1 MGSLQTF
8 RIYKYFLVKPI
19 IASTYLLPEQLTVD
33 LHRNVTS
40 DGDETYGATGP
51 PVVKGPPVAWFR
63 PDLHR
68 PAKTRSKLAQVKIRI
83 EAPSTRL
90 GFGVEIPMSLCP
102 ASPTDRKQRP
112 VCILETKNSF

>member
-8 RIYKYFLVKPI
+8 RIYKYFRVKPI

-40 DGDETYGATGP
+40 DGDETYGVTGP